1 MSTNQYKNLSSVKFI
16 LINILFI
23 IIASMMLSSISGV
36 RLSVNAD
43 EISASVAPAQ
53 VTGVKATSVT
63 ANSAKLS
70 WNKIKNVDGYIV
82 YKYNT
87 SSKKWARI
95 SKTTSN
101 SYTVG
106 KLSAG
111 TSYKFA
117 VNAYVNDNGK
127 ELISKSYKTLPVTT
141 YLADVKGLK
150 KSSANSSSVKV
161 KWNKVSGAKGYI
173 VYKYNDSKKK
183 WQRVTKTS
191 TNVDTYTIT
200 GLKSN
205 TTYKFTVKAYKNVS
219 GKELTSKSY
228 TTLKAA
234 TTKIALA
241 KVKMTGEK
249 KYDSTL
255 THPYNKQINTL
266 VVRWGKVSNA
276 ANYQVYIKGGK
287 YKNWTKYAT
296 VKNNYCT
303 VSKLARQ
310 TSYSFK
316 VRAVNGSNTGAFSNV
331 QTLKTAR
338 MNFNEAGWQ
347 AMCRIVYH
355 EVGKI
360 NTSAWD
366 KPIVYVSDC
375 VVNRYVAAKYSGKNE
390 WSSAYRRYNN
400 IQDIIYKSGG
410 FMSSAGLSRDGANYR
425 NVNSRV
431 KTAVYGAVYGIAS
444 LKNIKND
451 NTVYFWSNTSY
462 RPTSSKV
469 AYVFRIPWGYFNV
482 WHKYWG

>member
-150 KSSANSSSVKV
+150 KSSANSSSVK
-161 KWNKVSGAKGYI
+161 
-173 VYKYNDSKKK
+173 
-183 WQRVTKTS
+183 
-191 TNVDTYTIT
+191 
-200 GLKSN
+200 
-205 TTYKFTVKAYKNVS
+205 AYKNVS

-228 TTLKAA
+228 TTLKVA